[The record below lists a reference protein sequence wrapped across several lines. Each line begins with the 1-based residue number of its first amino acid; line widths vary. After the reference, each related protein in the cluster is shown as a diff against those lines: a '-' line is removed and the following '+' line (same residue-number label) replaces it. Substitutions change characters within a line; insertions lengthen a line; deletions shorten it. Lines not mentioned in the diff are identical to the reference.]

1 MVINNPITQI
11 SSEDIEYLTDYIG
24 TVNIWLYTTS
34 ATTSIEFVSKI
45 NEINKMTE
53 EIMSK
58 YDNTFRKNDNFTVRD
73 ELQMT
78 CLALNTSSRYFNI
91 DSSKLMQLVNE
102 TMLWVNE
109 HPNEEPSIYRNR
121 LDQINDVSN
130 EIYHNM
136 NKEKILEHIDKSEES
151 EEDVP
156 VQTEENHRDK
166 PSDLHLNGEKQSRI
180 KENINSIIDSLPDR
194 ITKKSISKPKE
205 DDVLLKIDVVK
216 LAAMN
221 LDK

>member
-1 MVINNPITQI
+1 YI
-11 SSEDIEYLTDYIG
+11 SS
-24 TVNIWLYTTS
+24 VNLWLYTTA
-34 ATTSIEFVSKI
+34 ATTSIEFVGKI

-58 YDNTFRKNDNFTVRD
+58 YDNTFEKNDNFTVRD

-136 NKEKILEHIDKSEES
+136 NKEKILEHIDKSDES
-151 EEDVP
+151 EEDVVVP
-156 VQTEENHRDK
+156 IE
-166 PSDLHLNGEKQSRI
+166 EKQSII

-194 ITKKSISKPKE
+194 ITKRSMGKPKE

-216 LAAMN
+216 LTAMN
-221 LDK
+221 QDKYAQ